1 MKTYY
6 INYDEKAKVNYSFI
20 FALYRIAETDKQE
33 KIGSIITYS
42 SQRKLADTIKA
53 KTGFT
58 ISAATISR
66 ILLNKE
72 EYQPYLS
79 KSETE
84 NKIILNNN
92 FKKGKAASNK
102 FVVLSET
109 ELLFLLE

>member
-1 MKTYY
+1 MKYYY
-6 INYDEKAKVNYSFI
+6 INYDETAKINYSFV
-20 FALYRIAETDKQE
+20 FALYCIAETDKTE
-33 KIGSIITYS
+33 KIGSIITYT
-42 SQRKLADTIKA
+42 SQKQLAETIKA
-53 KTGFT
+53 ATGFT
-58 ISAATISR
+58 ISPATISR
-66 ILLNKE
+66 ILSSKE

-102 FVVLSET
+102 FVVLNEK